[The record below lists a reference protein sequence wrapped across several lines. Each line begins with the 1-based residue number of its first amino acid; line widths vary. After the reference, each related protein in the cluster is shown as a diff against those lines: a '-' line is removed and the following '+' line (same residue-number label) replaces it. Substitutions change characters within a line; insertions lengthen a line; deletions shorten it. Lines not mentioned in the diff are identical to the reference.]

1 MEGGMSAK
9 LLLQLYHCA
18 TRRVPVLC
26 CQVLNRETKHKK
38 MLDTTGTIRLNLYS
52 TFLHFFNFSGS
63 ANIQKVLMYFV
74 MHYLSNLRVN

>member
-38 MLDTTGTIRLNLYS
+38 VRHYRDNQTQSL
-52 TFLHFFNFSGS
+52 LHFPPF
-63 ANIQKVLMYFV
+63 L
-74 MHYLSNLRVN
+74 